1 MRVTT
6 HLSEFII
13 MGSEGDTYT
22 PLHHRDA
29 VGVHAEERSCR
40 NQGHTRVCSQKRRM
54 HLQASTL
61 PAPELLTCH
70 VRSQLGSS
78 SWTWQTPR
86 FPRCRPDRT
95 PRTLGGPRA
104 GNTVS
109 TGPTRHAGLLDTG
122 LQTGAARIHSKGDPN
137 KAGGWGGT
145 LLPRKMCHRVAATS
159 PRSGRSAAHPNTQ
172 DTLASALRAGE
183 RP

>member
-137 KAGGWGGT
+137 KAGGWGGPSFPGRCAT
-145 LLPRKMCHRVAATS
+145 GSLPPRPAQDVLLHIPTRKTPLHQR
-159 PRSGRSAAHPNTQ
+159 
-172 DTLASALRAGE
+172 
-183 RP
+183 